1 MYKKYI
7 PEADYFSQGL
17 YMFDIGQNDLAG
29 EFYSKTEDQVAASIP
44 TILLEF
50 ETGLKVCKICDRFH
64 PYCCMC
70 PLLFS
75 PLFQWPPVIPFSDM
89 IGI

>member
-1 MYKKYI
+1 MKYI

-44 TILLEF
+44 TILVEF

-64 PYCCMC
+64 LCAAS
-70 PLLFS
+70 FS
-75 PLFQWPPVIPFSDM
+75 PPLCQWPPVIPFSDT
-89 IGI
+89 IVI